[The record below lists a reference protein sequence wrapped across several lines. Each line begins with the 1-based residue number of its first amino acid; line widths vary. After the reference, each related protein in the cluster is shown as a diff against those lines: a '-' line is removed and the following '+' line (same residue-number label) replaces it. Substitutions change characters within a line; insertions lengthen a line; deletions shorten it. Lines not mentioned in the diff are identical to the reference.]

1 MRKLVSS
8 PVMMLFRLLS
18 LPYLRKHLFRWALT
32 VAGIVLGVAVFV
44 AMHTA
49 NQSVIAAFDK
59 TVDQIAGKTQLQV
72 TSGEFGF
79 EESILEL
86 VQSLPDVEAA
96 VPVIEALAE
105 TGLRGQGNILILG
118 IDMTGDRN
126 LRDYDLE
133 SADDAIIDD
142 PLVFLAQ
149 PDSLMVTRDFAGR
162 NSLQVNSKIP
172 LHTLQGDRQFTVR
185 GVMSSGG
192 MSSAFGGN
200 LAIMD
205 IYAAQQMF
213 GRGRRFDRIDLR
225 LREGVSLDEGRT
237 RIQSALGPGF
247 EVEPPSARGQ
257 HLESLLQTYSLGTSI
272 SSLFAMIIGMFII
285 YNSFSIAITQR
296 RPEIGIL
303 RALGATRSQI
313 RRLFLLESLI
323 AGSLGSALGVVFG
336 MGLAAGVARYFGSMI
351 EQLLGATQ
359 RVEQLTINPMIL
371 LLALILGIGTSLI
384 AAWIPARNAA
394 GVDPVRALQKGKY
407 QVLSEGENRLRRIL
421 ALMCAVAA
429 GVCLLASQSKPAF
442 YTGYVLMVAAGLLF
456 APTLSLLL
464 SKAVRPILKGILPAE
479 GTLAADSLI
488 QAPRRTSATVS
499 ALMLS
504 LAMVIGFGGFSTST
518 YDSLDEWMRNAL
530 NPDFFVTPSANLTIR
545 SITIPNSIG
554 PLLESVDGVEQV
566 QLVRSARVIYH
577 GVPIL
582 LVSVEARK
590 LGEKVRRVP
599 LAGDIDD
606 MNRRMAEGTGV
617 MVSGNFSELQH
628 VSLNG
633 VVELPTPSGILKL
646 PVAGVVR
653 DHSDLMGTVFIDRE
667 VYRKWWKD
675 DTVNLARVY
684 VRPGYDHAEVRRRI
698 VAGLPPDQRLLVLT
712 NADVRKY
719 VLQITDQW
727 LAMTYNQMFVA
738 VLVAILGIVNTL
750 TVSITDRRRELGLLQ
765 AVGGLRW
772 QIRRTVWAEALSIA
786 AVGLVLGIALGAV
799 NLYYTLGMVKRD
811 VGGLDLDY
819 IFPVQLML
827 VMSPVILAAAFIAA
841 IGPAESAVRASLVEA
856 LEYE

>member
-1 MRKLVSS
+1 
-8 PVMMLFRLLS
+8 MMLFRLLS
-18 LPYLRKHLFRWALT
+18 LPYLRKHMFRWALT
-32 VAGIVLGVAVFV
+32 IAGIVLGVAVFV

-49 NQSVIAAFDK
+49 NQSVIAAFNK
-59 TVDQIAGKTQLQV
+59 TVDEIAGKTQLQV

-79 EESILEL
+79 EESVLER
-86 VQSLPDVEAA
+86 VQSLPEVEVA

-105 TGLRGQGNILILG
+105 TGLRDQGNILILG
-118 IDMTGDRN
+118 IDMTGDRS
-126 LRDYDLE
+126 LRDYELE
-133 SADDAIIDD
+133 SGDEAIIDD

-149 PDSLMVTRDFAGR
+149 PDSLMVTRDFARR
-162 NSLQVNSKIP
+162 NGLDGNSKVP
-172 LHTLQGDRQFTVR
+172 LNTLEGSKQFTVR
-185 GVMSSGG
+185 GIMTSGG

-200 LAIMD
+200 LAVMD

-225 LREGVSLDEGRT
+225 LREGMTLDAGRA

-323 AGSLGSALGVVFG
+323 AGLLGSLLGVVFG
-336 MGLAAGVARYFGSMI
+336 MGLATLVARYFGRMI

-359 RVEQLTINPMIL
+359 RVQELTVDPTIL
-371 LLALILGIGTSLI
+371 VLALVLGVGTSII
-384 AAWIPARNAA
+384 AAWIPARSAA

-407 QVLSEGENRLRRIL
+407 QVLSEGENRVRRRL
-421 ALMCAVAA
+421 ALGCAVAA
-429 GVCLLASQSKPAF
+429 AVCLFFSRSKPAF

-456 APTLSLLL
+456 APALSLWL
-464 SKAVRPILKGILPAE
+464 SKVIRPILKTLLPAE

-504 LAMVIGFGGFSTST
+504 LAMVVGFGGFSTST
-518 YDSLDEWMRNAL
+518 YESLDEWMTNAL

-545 SITIPNSIG
+545 SITIPSSVETT
-554 PLLESVDGVEQV
+554 LEHVEGVEQV

-582 LVSVEARK
+582 VVSVEADK
-590 LGEKVRRVP
+590 LAQKVHRVP

-606 MNRRMAEGTGV
+606 MNRRVAEGTAV
-617 MVSGNFSELQH
+617 MASGNFAELQH
-628 VSLNG
+628 VALG
-633 VVELPTPSGILKL
+633 DIVELPTPSGILKL
-646 PVAGVVR
+646 PVAGIVR
-653 DHSDLMGTVFIDRE
+653 DHSDLMGTLFIDRA
-667 VYRKWWKD
+667 VYKKWWND

-684 VRPGYDHAEVRRRI
+684 VRPGLNQDEVRRRI
-698 VAGLPPDQRLLVLT
+698 IASLPPNQRLLVLT
-712 NADVRKY
+712 NADVRKW

-786 AVGLVLGIALGAV
+786 AVGLVLGIGLGAV

-827 VMSPVILAAAFIAA
+827 VMAPIILAAAFIAA
-841 IGPAESAVRASLVEA
+841 IGPAEAAVRASLVEA

>member
-1 MRKLVSS
+1 
-8 PVMMLFRLLS
+8 
-18 LPYLRKHLFRWALT
+18 
-32 VAGIVLGVAVFV
+32 
-44 AMHTA
+44 
-49 NQSVIAAFDK
+49 
-59 TVDQIAGKTQLQV
+59 
-72 TSGEFGF
+72 
-79 EESILEL
+79 
-86 VQSLPDVEAA
+86 
-96 VPVIEALAE
+96 
-105 TGLRGQGNILILG
+105 
-118 IDMTGDRN
+118 
-126 LRDYDLE
+126 
-133 SADDAIIDD
+133 
-142 PLVFLAQ
+142 
-149 PDSLMVTRDFAGR
+149 
-162 NSLQVNSKIP
+162 
-172 LHTLQGDRQFTVR
+172 
-185 GVMSSGG
+185 
-192 MSSAFGGN
+192 
-200 LAIMD
+200 
-205 IYAAQQMF
+205 
-213 GRGRRFDRIDLR
+213 
-225 LREGVSLDEGRT
+225 
-237 RIQSALGPGF
+237 
-247 EVEPPSARGQ
+247 
-257 HLESLLQTYSLGTSI
+257 
-272 SSLFAMIIGMFII
+272 
-285 YNSFSIAITQR
+285 
-296 RPEIGIL
+296 
-303 RALGATRSQI
+303 
-313 RRLFLLESLI
+313 
-323 AGSLGSALGVVFG
+323 
-336 MGLAAGVARYFGSMI
+336 
-351 EQLLGATQ
+351 
-359 RVEQLTINPMIL
+359 
-371 LLALILGIGTSLI
+371 
-384 AAWIPARNAA
+384 
-394 GVDPVRALQKGKY
+394 VRALQKGKY

-421 ALMCAVAA
+421 ALICAVAA
-429 GVCLLASQSKPAF
+429 GVCLLASQSKPVF
-442 YTGYVLMVAAGLLF
+442 YTGYVLMVGAGLLF

-464 SKAVRPILKGILPAE
+464 SKAVRPILKKILPAE

-504 LAMVIGFGGFSTST
+504 LAMVIGFGGFSAST

-545 SITIPNSIG
+545 SITIPSSIG

-566 QLVRSARVIYH
+566 QLVRSARVIYR

-628 VSLNG
+628 ISLG
-633 VVELPTPSGILKL
+633 QIVELPTPSGILKL
-646 PVAGVVR
+646 PVAGIVR

-684 VRPGYDHAEVRRRI
+684 VRPGYDHAELRRRI
-698 VAGLPPDQRLLVLT
+698 VASLPPDQRLLVLT

-719 VLQITDQW
+719 VLQLTDQW

-819 IFPVQLML
+819 TFPVQLML

>member
-1 MRKLVSS
+1 
-8 PVMMLFRLLS
+8 MMLFRLLS

-32 VAGIVLGVAVFV
+32 IAGIVLGVAVFV

-79 EESILEL
+79 EESILEH
-86 VQSLPDVEAA
+86 VQSLPDVEVA

-105 TGLRGQGNILILG
+105 TGLRDQGNILILG
-118 IDMTGDRN
+118 IDMTGDRS
-126 LRDYDLE
+126 LRDYELE

-162 NSLQVNSKIP
+162 NALQVNSKVP
-172 LHTLQGDRQFTVR
+172 LHTLGGDKQFTVR

-192 MSSAFGGN
+192 MTSAFGGN

-225 LREGVSLDEGRT
+225 LREGVSLDVGRA

-303 RALGATRSQI
+303 RALVATRSQV

-323 AGSLGSALGVVFG
+323 AGLLGSALGVVVG

-359 RVEQLTINPMIL
+359 RVEQLTLDPAIL
-371 LLALILGIGTSLI
+371 VLALVLGIGTSLI

-394 GVDPVRALQKGKY
+394 SVDPVRALQKGKY
-407 QVLSEGENRLRRIL
+407 QVLSEGENRVRRIL
-421 ALMCAVAA
+421 ALICAVGA
-429 GVCLLASQSKPAF
+429 GACLLASKSKPVF
-442 YTGYVLMVAAGLLF
+442 YTGYVLMVATGLLF

-464 SKAVRPILKGILPAE
+464 SKAVRPILKKILPAE

-545 SITIPNSIG
+545 SITIPSSIG
-554 PLLESVDGVEQV
+554 SVLEGVEGVEQV
-566 QLVRSARVIYH
+566 QLVRSARVLYH
-577 GVPIL
+577 GVPNL
-582 LVSVEARK
+582 VVSVEAQK
-590 LGEKVRRVP
+590 LAEKVRRVP

-606 MNRRMAEGTGV
+606 MNRRMAEGTAL
-617 MVSGNFSELQH
+617 MVSGNFAELQH
-628 VSLNG
+628 VSLG
-633 VVELPTPSGILKL
+633 DIVELPTPSGILKL
-646 PVAGVVR
+646 PVAGIIR
-653 DHSDLMGTVFIDRE
+653 DHSDLMGTVFIDRA
-667 VYRKWWKD
+667 VYQKWWKD

-684 VRPGYDHAEVRRRI
+684 VRPGFDHDEVRRRI
-698 VAGLPPDQRLLVLT
+698 VAALPPDQRLLVLT

-719 VLQITDQW
+719 VLQLTDQW

-786 AVGLVLGIALGAV
+786 AVGLVLGLALGAV

-827 VMSPVILAAAFIAA
+827 VMSPIILAAAFIAA
-841 IGPAESAVRASLVEA
+841 IGPAEAAVRASLVEA